1 MKLDELRK
9 EINTI
14 DEQIMDL
21 FKQRMSVSKKIGEF
35 KKQNNLPILDSKR
48 EASMFDVYKKL
59 FDNDALW
66 NHYRKVLETLM
77 NVSKEYQ
84 NE

>member
-59 FDNDALW
+59 FDNDDLW

>member
-35 KKQNNLPILDSKR
+35 KKQNNLAILDSKR

>member
-21 FKQRMSVSKKIGEF
+21 FKQRMFVSKKIGEF

-59 FDNDALW
+59 FDNDDLW

>member
-48 EASMFDVYKKL
+48 EASMFDLYKKL